1 MLGQI
6 VIIVKPWLFWVGISF
21 IVGGSTSLAIN
32 FGVEVP
38 LSPMED
44 LTGYSVAWIAI
55 GTVFVA
61 FSLLKKNKEKT
72 NEKI

>member
-1 MLGQI
+1 MLGKT

-32 FGVEVP
+32 FGVDAP

-55 GTVFVA
+55 GIVFVL
-61 FSLLKKNKEKT
+61 FSLFKKKKEKT
-72 NEKI
+72 Q

>member
-55 GTVFVA
+55 GIVFVT
-61 FSLLKKNKEKT
+61 FSLLKKNKEKN

>member
-1 MLGQI
+1 M
-6 VIIVKPWLFWVGISF
+6 IIVKSWLFWVGISF

-44 LTGYSVAWIAI
+44 LTGYSVAWVAI
-55 GTVFVA
+55 GIVFVV

>member
-1 MLGQI
+1 MVGKI
-6 VIIVKPWLFWVGISF
+6 VIIVKPWLFWVGISS

-32 FGVEVP
+32 YGVEVP

-55 GTVFVA
+55 GIVFVA
-61 FSLLKKNKEKT
+61 FSLFKKNKEET
-72 NEKI
+72 NEKL

>member
-55 GTVFVA
+55 GIVFVA

>member
-6 VIIVKPWLFWVGISF
+6 VILVKPWLFWVGVSF

-55 GTVFVA
+55 GIVFVG
-61 FSLLKKNKEKT
+61 FSLLKKNKEK
-72 NEKI
+72 NNV

>member
-21 IVGGSTSLAIN
+21 IVGGSTSLAMT

-55 GTVFVA
+55 GIVFVA